1 MPVRSALRRAAAL
14 APPLVLAA
22 AALLTAP
29 AGRLPGTTAAA
40 APADT
45 IPVAPAALRFSLDRL
60 LLPVDGIAPGD
71 LRDSFTQGRSG
82 GRRHNAIDIMA
93 PRGTP
98 VLAVSDGTIAHKG
111 TNRLGGRVLYL
122 LSPDR
127 RYAFYYAHL
136 DRYAAGVEDDAVVR
150 QGDTL
155 GFVGSTGNARAPH
168 LHFQVLELPAGNR
181 HPHAG
186 GRPVNPY
193 PLLRGSRLTADEPPT
208 VRG

>member
-1 MPVRSALRRAAAL
+1 VPRSSRRAVAL
-14 APPLVLAA
+14 LPSLLLAV
-22 AALLTAP
+22 AALLAAP
-29 AGRLPGTTAAA
+29 ASRLPGTTAWAR
-40 APADT
+40 
-45 IPVAPAALRFSLDRL
+45 PVAPGDTVVPVASRFSLDRL
-60 LLPVDGIAPGD
+60 LLPVADYAVDD
-71 LRDSFTQGRSG
+71 LHDSFGSGRSG

-98 VLAVSDGTIAHKG
+98 ILAVADGTIAHRG
-111 TNRLGGRVLYL
+111 TNRLGGRVFYL
-122 LSPDR
+122 LSPDG

-136 DRYAAGVEDDAVVR
+136 DRYADVTEDGATVQ

-155 GFVGSTGNARAPH
+155 GYVGQTGNARAPH
-168 LHFQVLELPAGNR
+168 LHFQVLALPAGTR

-193 PLLRGSRLTADEPPT
+193 PLLRGSELVADPDRR